1 MSRKFVR
8 QCITWLLAL
17 LLPLQAAAA
26 APLALCAALQK
37 PAHDSVI
44 KTPCDQMKQMSASV
58 STDDS
63 AFTSHHS
70 DGCWLGLVCIAGL
83 AAFAIPMQQQ
93 FAATQHNTP
102 RYRTST
108 VHYYSIVPDLPQRPP
123 ATP

>member
-1 MSRKFVR
+1 MPRKFVR
-8 QCITWLLAL
+8 QCITWLLTL

-37 PAHDSVI
+37 PAHDSVVI
-44 KTPCDQMKQMSASV
+44 PHCDQMKQMTASV

-63 AFTSHHS
+63 VSTSHHS
-70 DGCWLGLVCIAGL
+70 DGCWLGSVCIAGM

-93 FAATQHNTP
+93 FAAMEHNAP

-108 VHYYSIVPDLPQRPP
+108 SHYHSIVPDLPQRPP
-123 ATP
+123 AVL